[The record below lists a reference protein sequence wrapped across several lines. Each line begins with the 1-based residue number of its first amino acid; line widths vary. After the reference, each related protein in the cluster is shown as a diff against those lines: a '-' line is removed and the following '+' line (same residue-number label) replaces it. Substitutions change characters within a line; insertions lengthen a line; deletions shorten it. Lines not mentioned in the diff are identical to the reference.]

1 MHNRYCVSGRF
12 ELRTTTC
19 GTGVIKCIKLSI
31 SFSAANTLETDMELF
46 LTKTGHEFCDFTLM
60 LDGES
65 IQTHMSIMASRCAYF
80 ECMFRS
86 MMPENKT
93 TEVGRKIHDY
103 MLFIGSTLNDI

>member
-1 MHNRYCVSGRF
+1 
-12 ELRTTTC
+12 
-19 GTGVIKCIKLSI
+19 
-31 SFSAANTLETDMELF
+31 MELF

-93 TEVGRKIHDY
+93 TEVGGKIHDY
-103 MLFIGSTLNDI
+103 MLFIEATLNDIKNYMTHWQDSVLYHRYIVDEL